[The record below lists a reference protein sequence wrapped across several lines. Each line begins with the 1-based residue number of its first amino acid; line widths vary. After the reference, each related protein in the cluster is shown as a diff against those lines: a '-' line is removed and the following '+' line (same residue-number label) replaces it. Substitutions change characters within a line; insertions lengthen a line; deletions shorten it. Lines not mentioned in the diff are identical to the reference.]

1 MALLMSSDIMWGSCG
16 VLGIYISPPRRG
28 DRQKL
33 LRPMKNALAALAAVL
48 SLGYGPVVACPDG
61 EHHQQTRFQA
71 PPTALTPPPRP
82 LVWGELNIIHTTDTH
97 GWLLGHQKSSPPEP
111 NYRFAL
117 SVVAANSEC

>member
-1 MALLMSSDIMWGSCG
+1 
-16 VLGIYISPPRRG
+16 
-28 DRQKL
+28 
-33 LRPMKNALAALAAVL
+33 MKNALAALAAVL

-71 PPTALTPPPRP
+71 PPTALTRPSRP

-111 NYRFAL
+111 NYRLVL
-117 SVVAANSEC
+117 SSQRILNANVPSLLAELLVTLLHLCII